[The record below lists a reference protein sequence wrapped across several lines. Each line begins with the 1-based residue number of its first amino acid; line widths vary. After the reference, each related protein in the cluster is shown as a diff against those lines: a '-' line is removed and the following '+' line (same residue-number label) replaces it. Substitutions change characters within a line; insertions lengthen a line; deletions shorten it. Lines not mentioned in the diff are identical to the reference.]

1 MSRLKIAFLSY
12 RSDPFSGGQGIYI
25 KNISEALH
33 NRGHEITIF
42 SGNPLPEVNK
52 AIKVIRIE
60 TPGFFETFDSLERL
74 KIFSSLEKN
83 RLNFMDFFETFTGTF
98 TEPVFFGERL
108 VKNKYFQE
116 TVDEFDI
123 FHDNQSISSY
133 PETVLKKL
141 VTTLHHP
148 IHVDKKIDLA
158 SEKSFLSRLS
168 IKRWYSFLNFQKKNL
183 KAVKKVISPSLSSK
197 NDICRY
203 FDYPSKNISVIW
215 NGINLDDCKFHQRE
229 SFSANFL
236 TIISADVPMKNLKTV
251 LKALYLL
258 KQDGL
263 NAKLTILGDLR
274 EDNKKL
280 IDRLGLTKEITY
292 KSKLP
297 RKQLIQALN
306 NADIGIAP
314 SEYEGFGFPLV
325 EMIATG
331 LPVIVSDKASLPELA
346 GNAGLIF
353 NSEDSNDL
361 KEKMKEL
368 VENKTLRNKVTETS
382 KLRRDDFFGWDE
394 YAKKL
399 EDLYKEIISGN
410 I

>member
-1 MSRLKIAFLSY
+1 MSSLKIALLSY

-52 AIKVIRIE
+52 AIKVVRIE

-74 KIFSSLEKN
+74 KIFTSLEKN

-148 IHVDKKIDLA
+148 LHVDKEIDLT
-158 SEKSFLSRLS
+158 SEKSFLTRLS

-183 KAVKKVISPSLSSK
+183 KADKKVISPSLSSK

-229 SFSANFL
+229 SFNANFV

-258 KQDGL
+258 KQEGI
-263 NAKLTILGDLR
+263 NAKLTIVGDLR
-274 EDNKKL
+274 EDNNKL

-297 RKQLIQALN
+297 RKQLIQSLN

-314 SEYEGFGFPLV
+314 SKYEGFGFPLV

-353 NSEDSNDL
+353 NSSDSNDL

-368 VENKTLRNKVTETS
+368 IENAALRNKVTENS

>member
-1 MSRLKIAFLSY
+1 MSSLKIALLSY

-52 AIKVIRIE
+52 AIKVVRIE

-74 KIFSSLEKN
+74 KIFTSLEKN

-148 IHVDKKIDLA
+148 IHVDKEIDLA

-229 SFSANFL
+229 SFNANFV

-258 KQDGL
+258 KQEGI
-263 NAKLTILGDLR
+263 NAKLTIVGDLR
-274 EDNKKL
+274 KDNNKL

-297 RKQLIQALN
+297 RKQLIQSLN

-314 SEYEGFGFPLV
+314 SKYEGFGFPLV

-353 NSEDSNDL
+353 NSSDSNDL

-368 VENKTLRNKVTETS
+368 IENAALRSKVTENS

-394 YAKKL
+394 SAKKL

>member
-1 MSRLKIAFLSY
+1 MPGLKIALLSY

-25 KNISEALH
+25 KNVSEALLE
-33 NRGHEITIF
+33 RGHEITIF

-52 AIKVIRIE
+52 AIKVEKID
-60 TPGFFETFDSLERL
+60 TPGFFETFDSIERI
-74 KIFSSLEKN
+74 KIFSTLKKN
-83 RLNFMDFFETFTGTF
+83 RLNIFDFFETFTGTF

-108 VKNKYFQE
+108 LKNKVFQE
-116 TVDEFDI
+116 SVDTFDI
-123 FHDNQSISSY
+123 FHDNQSISAY
-133 PETVLKKL
+133 PQTILKKL
-141 VTTLHHP
+141 ITTVHHP
-148 IHVDKKIDLA
+148 IHVDKEIDLA
-158 SEKSFLSRLS
+158 TEKNFFTRLS

-183 KAVKKVISPSLSSK
+183 ASVKKVISPSASSK
-197 NDICRY
+197 NDIRNY

-229 SFSANFL
+229 KFNANFV
-236 TIISADVPMKNLKTV
+236 TIISSDVPMKNLKTV
-251 LKALYLL
+251 LKAICLL

-263 NAKLTILGDLR
+263 NAKLTIIGDLR
-274 EDNKKL
+274 EENKNL
-280 IDRLGLTKEITY
+280 INDLGLANDIDY

-297 RKQLIQALN
+297 REELIKSLYD
-306 NADIGIAP
+306 ADIGIAP
-314 SEYEGFGFPLV
+314 SSYEGFGFPLV

-353 NSEDSNDL
+353 DSKDSTDL
-361 KEKMKEL
+361 KKKMKEL
-368 VENKTLRNKVTETS
+368 IENKILRNKLTENS

-399 EDLYKEIISGN
+399 EDLYEEIISGN

>member
-1 MSRLKIAFLSY
+1 MSSLKIALLSY

-52 AIKVIRIE
+52 AIKVVRIE

-74 KIFSSLEKN
+74 KIFTSLEKN

-148 IHVDKKIDLA
+148 IHVDKEIDLT
-158 SEKSFLSRLS
+158 SEKSFLKRLS

-215 NGINLDDCKFHQRE
+215 NGINLDDCKFHQRG
-229 SFSANFL
+229 SFNANFV

-258 KQDGL
+258 KQEGII
-263 NAKLTILGDLR
+263 AKLTIVGDLR
-274 EDNKKL
+274 EDNNKL

-297 RKQLIQALN
+297 RKQLIQSLN

-314 SEYEGFGFPLV
+314 SKYEGFGFPLV

-353 NSEDSNDL
+353 NSSDSNDL

-368 VENKTLRNKVTETS
+368 IENAALRNKVAENS

>member
-1 MSRLKIAFLSY
+1 MSSLKIALLSY

-33 NRGHEITIF
+33 DRGHEITIF

-52 AIKVIRIE
+52 AIKDVRIE
-60 TPGFFETFDSLERL
+60 TPGFFETFDSLDRL
-74 KIFSSLEKN
+74 KIFSSLKKN

-108 VKNKYFQE
+108 VKNKHFQK

-148 IHVDKKIDLA
+148 IHVDKEIDLT
-158 SEKSFLSRLS
+158 SEKSFLTRLS

-229 SFSANFL
+229 SFNANFV

-258 KQDGL
+258 KQEGI
-263 NAKLTILGDLR
+263 NAKLTIVGDLR
-274 EDNKKL
+274 EDNNKL

-297 RKQLIQALN
+297 RKQLIQSLN

-314 SEYEGFGFPLV
+314 SKYEGFGFPLV

-353 NSEDSNDL
+353 NSSDSNDL

-368 VENKTLRNKVTETS
+368 IENAALRNKVAENS

>member
-1 MSRLKIAFLSY
+1 MPSLKIALLSY
-12 RSDPFSGGQGIYI
+12 RSDPYSGGQGIYI
-25 KNISEALH
+25 KNLSEALH
-33 NRGHEITIF
+33 DRGHEITIF
-42 SGNPLPEVNK
+42 SGNPLPDVCK
-52 AIKVIRIE
+52 AIKVEKIE

-83 RLNFMDFFETFTGTF
+83 RLNFLDFFETFTGTF

-108 VKNKYFQE
+108 VKNKFFRE
-116 TVDEFDI
+116 SVDEFDI

-148 IHVDKKIDLA
+148 IHVDKEIDLA
-158 SEKSFLSRLS
+158 SEVNFFSKLA

-183 KAVKKVISPSLSSK
+183 EGVQKVISPSVSSK
-197 NDICRY
+197 KDICRY
-203 FDYPSKNISVIW
+203 FDYPASNISVIW
-215 NGINLDDCKFHQRE
+215 NGINLDDCKFHHRE
-229 SFSANFL
+229 KFNANFV
-236 TIISADVPMKNLKTV
+236 TIISSDVPMKNLKTL

-258 KQDGL
+258 KEEGL
-263 NAKLTILGDLR
+263 NANLTIIGDLR
-274 EDNKKL
+274 EENKKL
-280 IDRLGLTKEITY
+280 IKNLDLTNEISY
-292 KSKLP
+292 KSKLT
-297 RKQLIQALN
+297 RAELIQSLN
-306 NADIGIAP
+306 HADIGIAP
-314 SEYEGFGFPLV
+314 STYEGFGFPLV

-353 NSEDSNDL
+353 NSEDSIDL

-368 VENKTLRNKVTETS
+368 IENNKLRNKLTENS

-410 I
+410 V

>member
-1 MSRLKIAFLSY
+1 MSSLKIALLSY

-52 AIKVIRIE
+52 AIKVVRIE

-74 KIFSSLEKN
+74 KIFTSLEKN

-148 IHVDKKIDLA
+148 IHVDKEIDLTT
-158 SEKSFLSRLS
+158 EKSFLTRLS

-229 SFSANFL
+229 SFNANFV

-263 NAKLTILGDLR
+263 NAKLTIVGDLR
-274 EDNKKL
+274 EDNNKL

-297 RKQLIQALN
+297 RKQLIQSLN

-314 SEYEGFGFPLV
+314 SKYEGFGFPLV

-353 NSEDSNDL
+353 NSSDSNDL

-368 VENKTLRNKVTETS
+368 IENAALRSKVTENS

>member
-1 MSRLKIAFLSY
+1 MSSLKIALLSY

-33 NRGHEITIF
+33 NKGHEITIF

-52 AIKVIRIE
+52 AIKVVRIE

-74 KIFSSLEKN
+74 KIFTSLEKN

-148 IHVDKKIDLA
+148 IHVDKEIDLA

-197 NDICRY
+197 NDICHY

-229 SFSANFL
+229 SFNANFV

-263 NAKLTILGDLR
+263 NAKLTIVGDLR

-297 RKQLIQALN
+297 RKQLIQSLN

-314 SEYEGFGFPLV
+314 SKYEGFGFPLV

-353 NSEDSNDL
+353 NSSDSNDL

-368 VENKTLRNKVTETS
+368 IENAALRNKVAENS

>member
-1 MSRLKIAFLSY
+1 MSSLKIALLSY

-52 AIKVIRIE
+52 AIKVVRIE

-74 KIFSSLEKN
+74 KIFTSLEKN

-148 IHVDKKIDLA
+148 IHVDKEIDLT
-158 SEKSFLSRLS
+158 SEKSFLTRLS

-229 SFSANFL
+229 SFNANFV

-258 KQDGL
+258 KQEGI
-263 NAKLTILGDLR
+263 NAKLTIVGDLR
-274 EDNKKL
+274 EDNNKL

-297 RKQLIQALN
+297 RKQLIQSLN

-314 SEYEGFGFPLV
+314 SKYEGFGFPLV

-331 LPVIVSDKASLPELA
+331 LPVIVSNKASLPELA

-353 NSEDSNDL
+353 NSSDSNDL

-368 VENKTLRNKVTETS
+368 IVNAALRNKVTENS

>member
-1 MSRLKIAFLSY
+1 MSSLKIALLSY

-52 AIKVIRIE
+52 AIKVVRIE

-74 KIFSSLEKN
+74 KIFTSLEKN
-83 RLNFMDFFETFTGTF
+83 RLNVMDFFETFTGTF

-148 IHVDKKIDLA
+148 IHVDKEIDLA
-158 SEKSFLSRLS
+158 SERSFLLRLS

-215 NGINLDDCKFHQRE
+215 NGINLDDCKFHQRD
-229 SFSANFL
+229 SFNANFV

-263 NAKLTILGDLR
+263 NAKLTIIGDLR
-274 EDNKKL
+274 EDNNKL
-280 IDRLGLTKEITY
+280 IERLGLTKEITY

-297 RKQLIQALN
+297 RKQLIQSLN

-314 SEYEGFGFPLV
+314 SKYEGFGFPLV

-353 NSEDSNDL
+353 NSSDSNDL

-368 VENKTLRNKVTETS
+368 IENAALRNKVAENS

>member
-1 MSRLKIAFLSY
+1 MPSLKIALLSY
-12 RSDPFSGGQGIYI
+12 RSDPYSGGQGIYI
-25 KNISEALH
+25 KNLSEALH
-33 NRGHEITIF
+33 DRGHEITIF
-42 SGNPLPEVNK
+42 SGNPLPEVSK
-52 AIKVIRIE
+52 AIKVEKID

-83 RLNFMDFFETFTGTF
+83 RLNFLDFFETFTGTF

-108 VKNKYFQE
+108 VKNKFFQE
-116 TVDEFDI
+116 SVDDFDI

-148 IHVDKKIDLA
+148 IHVDKEIDLA
-158 SEKSFLSRLS
+158 SEMNFFSKLS

-183 KAVKKVISPSLSSK
+183 RGVKKVISPSTSSK
-197 NDICRY
+197 KDICRY
-203 FDYPSKNISVIW
+203 FEYPSENISVIW

-229 SFSANFL
+229 KFNSNFV
-236 TIISADVPMKNLKTV
+236 TIISSDVPMKNLKTL
-251 LKALYLL
+251 LKALHLL
-258 KQDGL
+258 KQEGTSA
-263 NAKLTILGDLR
+263 NLTIIGDLR

-280 IDRLGLTKEITY
+280 IKNLGLTNEITY
-292 KSKLP
+292 KSKLT
-297 RKQLIQALN
+297 RAELIQSLN
-306 NADIGIAP
+306 HADIGIAP
-314 SEYEGFGFPLV
+314 SSYEGFGFPLV

-346 GNAGLIF
+346 GSAGLIF
-353 NSEDSNDL
+353 NSEDSCDL
-361 KEKMKEL
+361 KDKMKEL
-368 VENKTLRNKVTETS
+368 VENNILRNKLTENS
-382 KLRRDDFFGWDE
+382 KSRRDDFFGWDE

-399 EDLYKEIISGN
+399 EGHYKEIISGN

>member
-1 MSRLKIAFLSY
+1 MSSLKIALLSY

-52 AIKVIRIE
+52 VIKVVRIE

-74 KIFSSLEKN
+74 KIFTSLEKN
-83 RLNFMDFFETFTGTF
+83 RLNVMDFFETFTGTF

-148 IHVDKKIDLA
+148 IHVDKEIDLTI
-158 SEKSFLSRLS
+158 EKSFLKRLS

-215 NGINLDDCKFHQRE
+215 NGINLDDCKFHQRD
-229 SFSANFL
+229 SFNANFV

-258 KQDGL
+258 KQEGI
-263 NAKLTILGDLR
+263 NAKLTIVGDLR
-274 EDNKKL
+274 EDNNKL

-297 RKQLIQALN
+297 RKQLIQSLN

-314 SEYEGFGFPLV
+314 SKYEGFGFPLV

-353 NSEDSNDL
+353 NSSDSNDL

-368 VENKTLRNKVTETS
+368 IENAALRNKVAENS

>member
-1 MSRLKIAFLSY
+1 MSSLKIALLSY

-52 AIKVIRIE
+52 AIKVVRIE

-74 KIFSSLEKN
+74 KIFTSLEKN

-148 IHVDKKIDLA
+148 IHVDKEIDLT
-158 SEKSFLSRLS
+158 SEKSFLKRLS

-183 KAVKKVISPSLSSK
+183 KAVKKVISPSMSSK

-215 NGINLDDCKFHQRE
+215 NGINLDDCKFHQRG
-229 SFSANFL
+229 SFNANFV

-258 KQDGL
+258 KQEGI
-263 NAKLTILGDLR
+263 NAKLTIVGDLR
-274 EDNKKL
+274 EDNNKL

-297 RKQLIQALN
+297 RKQLIQSLN

-314 SEYEGFGFPLV
+314 SKYEGFGFPLV

-353 NSEDSNDL
+353 NSSDSNDL

-368 VENKTLRNKVTETS
+368 IENAALRNKVTENS

>member
-1 MSRLKIAFLSY
+1 MSSLKIALLSY

-52 AIKVIRIE
+52 AIKVVRIE

-74 KIFSSLEKN
+74 KIFTSLEKN

-148 IHVDKKIDLA
+148 IHVDKEIDLA

-197 NDICRY
+197 NDICHY

-229 SFSANFL
+229 SFNANFV

-258 KQDGL
+258 KQEGI
-263 NAKLTILGDLR
+263 NAKLTIVGDLR
-274 EDNKKL
+274 EDNNKL

-297 RKQLIQALN
+297 RKQLIQSLN

-314 SEYEGFGFPLV
+314 SKYEGFGFPLV

-353 NSEDSNDL
+353 NSSDSNDL

-368 VENKTLRNKVTETS
+368 IENAELRNKVTENS

>member
-1 MSRLKIAFLSY
+1 MSSLKIALLSY

-263 NAKLTILGDLR
+263 NAKLTIVGDLR

-297 RKQLIQALN
+297 RKQLIQELN

-314 SEYEGFGFPLV
+314 SVYEGFGFPLV

-353 NSEDSNDL
+353 NSDDSNDL

-368 VENKTLRNKVTETS
+368 VENKTLRNKVTENS

>member
-1 MSRLKIAFLSY
+1 MSSLKIALLSY

-52 AIKVIRIE
+52 AIKVVRIE

-74 KIFSSLEKN
+74 KIFTSLEKN

-148 IHVDKKIDLA
+148 IHVDKEIDLK
-158 SEKSFLSRLS
+158 SEKSFLTRLS

-229 SFSANFL
+229 SFNANFV

-258 KQDGL
+258 KQEGI
-263 NAKLTILGDLR
+263 NAKLTIVGDLR
-274 EDNKKL
+274 EDNNKL

-297 RKQLIQALN
+297 RKQLIQSLN

-314 SEYEGFGFPLV
+314 SKYEGFGFPLV

-353 NSEDSNDL
+353 NSSDSNDL

-368 VENKTLRNKVTETS
+368 IENAALRSKVTENS

>member
-1 MSRLKIAFLSY
+1 MPSLKIALLSY
-12 RSDPFSGGQGIYI
+12 RSDPFSGGQGIYV
-25 KNISEALH
+25 KNVSEALLG
-33 NRGHEITIF
+33 RGHEITIF

-52 AIKVIRIE
+52 AIKVEKID
-60 TPGFFETFDSLERL
+60 TPGFFETFDSIERI
-74 KIFSSLEKN
+74 KIFSTLEKN
-83 RLNFMDFFETFTGTF
+83 RLNLLDFFETFTGTF

-108 VKNKYFQE
+108 IKNKVFQE
-116 TVDEFDI
+116 SVDTFDI
-123 FHDNQSISSY
+123 FHDNQSISAY
-133 PETVLKKL
+133 PQTILKKL
-141 VTTLHHP
+141 ITTVHHP
-148 IHVDKKIDLA
+148 IHVDKEIDLA
-158 SEKSFLSRLS
+158 TEKNFFTRLS

-183 KAVKKVISPSLSSK
+183 ASVKKVISPSASSK
-197 NDICRY
+197 NDIRNY

-229 SFSANFL
+229 KFNANFV
-236 TIISADVPMKNLKTV
+236 TIISSDVPMKNLKTV
-251 LKALYLL
+251 LKAIYLL

-263 NAKLTILGDLR
+263 NAKLTIIGDLR
-274 EDNKKL
+274 EENKNLINKL
-280 IDRLGLTKEITY
+280 DLANDIDY

-297 RKQLIQALN
+297 RDELIKALN
-306 NADIGIAP
+306 DADIGIAP
-314 SEYEGFGFPLV
+314 SSYEGFGFPLV

-353 NSEDSNDL
+353 DSKDSTDL
-361 KEKMKEL
+361 KKKMKEL
-368 VENKTLRNKVTETS
+368 IENKILRNKLTENS

-399 EDLYKEIISGN
+399 EDLYEEIISGN

>member
-1 MSRLKIAFLSY
+1 MSSLKIALLSY

-52 AIKVIRIE
+52 AIKVVRIE

-74 KIFSSLEKN
+74 KIFTSLEKN

-116 TVDEFDI
+116 TIDEFDI

-148 IHVDKKIDLA
+148 IHVDKEIDLT

-229 SFSANFL
+229 SFNANFV

-251 LKALYLL
+251 LKALHLL
-258 KQDGL
+258 KQEGI
-263 NAKLTILGDLR
+263 NAKLTIVGDLR
-274 EDNKKL
+274 EDNNKL

-297 RKQLIQALN
+297 RKQLIQSLN

-314 SEYEGFGFPLV
+314 SKYEGFGFPLV

-353 NSEDSNDL
+353 NSSDSNDL

-368 VENKTLRNKVTETS
+368 IENAALRNKVTENS

>member
-1 MSRLKIAFLSY
+1 MSSLKIALLSY

-33 NRGHEITIF
+33 NKGHEITIF

-52 AIKVIRIE
+52 AIKVVRIE

-74 KIFSSLEKN
+74 KIFTSLEKN

-148 IHVDKKIDLA
+148 IHVDKEIDLT
-158 SEKSFLSRLS
+158 SEKSFLKRLS

-229 SFSANFL
+229 SFSANFV

-263 NAKLTILGDLR
+263 NAKLTIVGDLR

-297 RKQLIQALN
+297 RKQLIQSLN

-314 SEYEGFGFPLV
+314 SKYEGFGFPLV

-353 NSEDSNDL
+353 NSSDSNDL

-368 VENKTLRNKVTETS
+368 IENAALRNKVAENS

>member
-1 MSRLKIAFLSY
+1 MSSLKIALLSY

-52 AIKVIRIE
+52 AIKVVRIE
-60 TPGFFETFDSLERL
+60 TPGFFETFDSLDRL
-74 KIFSSLEKN
+74 KIFSSLKKN

-148 IHVDKKIDLA
+148 IHVDKEIDLT
-158 SEKSFLSRLS
+158 SEKSFLKRLS

-229 SFSANFL
+229 SFNANFV

-258 KQDGL
+258 KQEGI
-263 NAKLTILGDLR
+263 NAKLTIVGDLR
-274 EDNKKL
+274 EDNNKL

-297 RKQLIQALN
+297 RKQLIQSLN

-314 SEYEGFGFPLV
+314 SKYEGFGFPLV

-353 NSEDSNDL
+353 NSSDSNDL

-368 VENKTLRNKVTETS
+368 IENAALRNKVAENS

>member
-1 MSRLKIAFLSY
+1 MSSLKIALLSY

-52 AIKVIRIE
+52 AIKVVRIE

-74 KIFSSLEKN
+74 KIFTSLEKN

-229 SFSANFL
+229 SFSANFV

-306 NADIGIAP
+306 NTDIGIAP

-353 NSEDSNDL
+353 NSDDSNDL

-368 VENKTLRNKVTETS
+368 VENKTLRNKVTENS

>member
-1 MSRLKIAFLSY
+1 MPSLKIALLSY
-12 RSDPFSGGQGIYI
+12 RSDPFSGGQGIYV
-25 KNISEALH
+25 KNVSEALLD
-33 NRGHEITIF
+33 RGHEITIF

-52 AIKVIRIE
+52 AIKVEKID
-60 TPGFFETFDSLERL
+60 TPGFFETFDSIERI
-74 KIFSSLEKN
+74 KIFSTLEKN
-83 RLNFMDFFETFTGTF
+83 RLNIFDFFETFTGTF

-108 VKNKYFQE
+108 LKNKIFQE
-116 TVDEFDI
+116 SVDTFDI

-133 PETVLKKL
+133 PQTILKKL
-141 VTTLHHP
+141 ITTVHHP
-148 IHVDKKIDLA
+148 IHVDKEIDLA
-158 SEKSFLSRLS
+158 NEKNFFTRLS

-183 KAVKKVISPSLSSK
+183 ASVKKVISPSTSSK
-197 NDICRY
+197 NDICNH

-229 SFSANFL
+229 TFNANFV
-236 TIISADVPMKNLKTV
+236 TIISSDVPMKNLKTV
-251 LKALYLL
+251 LKAIYLL

-263 NAKLTILGDLR
+263 NAKLTIIGDLR
-274 EDNKKL
+274 EENKNLINKL
-280 IDRLGLTKEITY
+280 DLANDIDY
-292 KSKLP
+292 KSKLS
-297 RKQLIQALN
+297 RDELIKALN
-306 NADIGIAP
+306 DADIGIAP
-314 SEYEGFGFPLV
+314 SSYEGFGFPLV

-353 NSEDSNDL
+353 DSKDSTDL
-361 KEKMKEL
+361 KKKMNEL
-368 VENKTLRNKVTETS
+368 IENKILRNKLTENS

-399 EDLYKEIISGN
+399 EDLYEEIISGN

>member
-1 MSRLKIAFLSY
+1 MSSLKIALLSY

-52 AIKVIRIE
+52 AIKVVRIE

-74 KIFSSLEKN
+74 KIFTSLEKN

-98 TEPVFFGERL
+98 TETVFFGERL
-108 VKNKYFQE
+108 VKNKHFQK

-148 IHVDKKIDLA
+148 IHVDKEIDLT

-183 KAVKKVISPSLSSK
+183 KAVIKVISPSLSSK

-215 NGINLDDCKFHQRE
+215 NGINLDDCKFHQRG
-229 SFSANFL
+229 SFNANFV

-251 LKALYLL
+251 IKALYLL
-258 KQDGL
+258 KQEGI
-263 NAKLTILGDLR
+263 NAKLTIVGDLR
-274 EDNKKL
+274 EDNNKL

-297 RKQLIQALN
+297 RKQLIQSLN

-314 SEYEGFGFPLV
+314 SKYEGFGFPLV

-353 NSEDSNDL
+353 NSSDSNDL

-368 VENKTLRNKVTETS
+368 IENAALRNKVAENS

>member
-1 MSRLKIAFLSY
+1 MSSLKIALLSY

-52 AIKVIRIE
+52 AIKVVRIE

-74 KIFSSLEKN
+74 KIFTSLEKN

-123 FHDNQSISSY
+123 FHDNQSISNY
-133 PETVLKKL
+133 PETILKKL

-148 IHVDKKIDLA
+148 IHVDKEIDLT
-158 SEKSFLSRLS
+158 SEKSFLTRLS

-229 SFSANFL
+229 SFNANFV

-258 KQDGL
+258 KQEGI
-263 NAKLTILGDLR
+263 NAKLTIVGDLR
-274 EDNKKL
+274 EDNNNL

-292 KSKLP
+292 KSTLP
-297 RKQLIQALN
+297 RKQLIQSLN

-314 SEYEGFGFPLV
+314 SKYEGFGFPLV

-353 NSEDSNDL
+353 NSEDSIDL

-368 VENKTLRNKVTETS
+368 IENNKLRNKLTENS

-399 EDLYKEIISGN
+399 EGLYKEIISGN

>member
-1 MSRLKIAFLSY
+1 MSSLKIALLSY

-74 KIFSSLEKN
+74 KIFTSLEKN

-148 IHVDKKIDLA
+148 IHVDKEIDLIN
-158 SEKSFLSRLS
+158 EKSFLKRLS

-183 KAVKKVISPSLSSK
+183 KAVEKVISPSLSSK

-215 NGINLDDCKFHQRE
+215 NGINLDDCKFHQRG
-229 SFSANFL
+229 SFNANFV

-258 KQDGL
+258 KQEGI
-263 NAKLTILGDLR
+263 NAKLTIVGDLR
-274 EDNKKL
+274 EDNNKL

-297 RKQLIQALN
+297 RKQLIQSLN

-314 SEYEGFGFPLV
+314 SKYEGFGFPLV

-353 NSEDSNDL
+353 NSSDSNDL

-368 VENKTLRNKVTETS
+368 IENAALRNKVTENS

>member
-1 MSRLKIAFLSY
+1 MSSLKIALLSY

-52 AIKVIRIE
+52 AIKVVRIE

-74 KIFSSLEKN
+74 KIFTSLEKN

-148 IHVDKKIDLA
+148 IHVDKEIDLA
-158 SEKSFLSRLS
+158 NERSFLSRLS

-215 NGINLDDCKFHQRE
+215 NGINLDDCKFHQRD
-229 SFSANFL
+229 SFNANFV

-263 NAKLTILGDLR
+263 NAKLTIIGDLR
-274 EDNKKL
+274 EDNNKL

-297 RKQLIQALN
+297 RKQLIQSLN

-314 SEYEGFGFPLV
+314 SKYEGFGFPLV

-353 NSEDSNDL
+353 NSSDSNDL

-368 VENKTLRNKVTETS
+368 IENAALRNKVAENS

>member
-1 MSRLKIAFLSY
+1 MSSLKIALLSY

-52 AIKVIRIE
+52 AIKVVRIE

-74 KIFSSLEKN
+74 KIFTSLEKN

-116 TVDEFDI
+116 TVDKFDI

-148 IHVDKKIDLA
+148 IHVDKEIDLT
-158 SEKSFLSRLS
+158 SEKSFLKRLS

-229 SFSANFL
+229 SFNANFV

-258 KQDGL
+258 KQEGI
-263 NAKLTILGDLR
+263 NAKLTIVGDLR
-274 EDNKKL
+274 EDNNKL

-297 RKQLIQALN
+297 RKQLIQSLN

-314 SEYEGFGFPLV
+314 SKYEGFGFPLV

-353 NSEDSNDL
+353 NSSDSNDL

-368 VENKTLRNKVTETS
+368 IENAALRNKVAENS